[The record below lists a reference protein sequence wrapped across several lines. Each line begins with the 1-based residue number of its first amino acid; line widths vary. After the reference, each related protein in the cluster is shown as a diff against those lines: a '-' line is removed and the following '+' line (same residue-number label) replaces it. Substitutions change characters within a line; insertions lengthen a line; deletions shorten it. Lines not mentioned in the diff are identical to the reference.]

1 MLSLLADIV
10 NIDSGSFD
18 KPGVARVLRRQR
30 MPQQA
35 IVSADRAVGAS
46 EWIKDQREN
55 MLSLLADIVNID
67 SGSFDKPGVARV

>member
-1 MLSLLADIV
+1 
-10 NIDSGSFD
+10 
-18 KPGVARVLRRQR
+18 

-46 EWIKDQREN
+46 EWIKGQREN

-67 SGSFDKPGVARV
+67 SGSFDKPGVARVFRRLEAFFLSRGCRSARISSMAWRRRSR

>member
-1 MLSLLADIV
+1 
-10 NIDSGSFD
+10 
-18 KPGVARVLRRQR
+18 

-46 EWIKDQREN
+46 EWIKGQREN

-67 SGSFDKPGVARV
+67 SGSFDKPGVARVFRHRGGR

>member
-1 MLSLLADIV
+1 
-10 NIDSGSFD
+10 
-18 KPGVARVLRRQR
+18 

-67 SGSFDKPGVARV
+67 SGRGCRSARISSMAWRPRSRSP

>member
-1 MLSLLADIV
+1 
-10 NIDSGSFD
+10 
-18 KPGVARVLRRQR
+18 

>member
-1 MLSLLADIV
+1 
-10 NIDSGSFD
+10 
-18 KPGVARVLRRQR
+18 

-46 EWIKDQREN
+46 EWIKGQREN

-67 SGSFDKPGVARV
+67 SGSFDKPGVARVFRSARISSMAWRRRSR